1 MPVFESCRK
10 SVDFIKVIIL
20 SILSIT
26 IVVIGYSLLSYGYF
40 GWIDNSNQY
49 IFDLLDANDP
59 LIKWTGLIFS
69 ISLLCTYSLTI
80 YSTNKVID
88 SFVNIFLKEL
98 TPLRKW
104 IKNFIRTF
112 VCFLSCL
119 ILILAGNSVQT
130 MQNICFAIF
139 TIPITLLFPPMFH
152 LIKCTDNNIPAKII
166 DILLIFVSLN
176 VLAICIY
183 SSVV

>member
-1 MPVFESCRK
+1 M
-10 SVDFIKVIIL
+10 
-20 SILSIT
+20 
-26 IVVIGYSLLSYGYF
+26 
-40 GWIDNSNQY
+40 
-49 IFDLLDANDP
+49 
-59 LIKWTGLIFS
+59 
-69 ISLLCTYSLTI
+69 
-80 YSTNKVID
+80 
-88 SFVNIFLKEL
+88 NIFLKEL

-183 SSVV
+183 SRWSFSEEVEKRGEGNKRTRDRDTRYLLADVASSEGSTR